1 MQLEISK
8 ISRLLARPI
17 SQDKNNLIRNA
28 LAVGGLILIF
38 LIPYLYAQ
46 DTAGK
51 LPEILLLIYFIPTF
65 FLFSDM
71 NERKFILAVIF
82 IAGMAESMNVGFGD
96 YKYLDAI
103 KVPNWVFIGWA
114 DTAWALITLNR
125 MIKPNSNRNLTLGA
139 ITAIFAVYAIFASHS
154 IEGFFIN
161 SFIMSAVFFS
171 IKPKSYNIFLIAV
184 IFGMVIEYSGVFLFG
199 AWAYSIPPDLSRL
212 GAMYSFIYFLA
223 SMLARYEL

>member
-1 MQLEISK
+1 MM
-8 ISRLLARPI
+8 RA
-17 SQDKNNLIRNA
+17 DKNNLIPNI
-28 LAVGGLILIF
+28 LAIGGLILIF
-38 LIPYLYAQ
+38 LVPYFYAQ
-46 DTAGK
+46 DTSSK
-51 LPEILLLIYFIPTF
+51 LPDILLLLYFIPTF

-114 DTAWALITLNR
+114 DTAWALITLNK
-125 MIKPNSNRNLTLGA
+125 ILKPNNNRNLTLGA
-139 ITAIFAVYAIFASHS
+139 IIAIFVIYAIFASHS

-161 SFIMSAVFFS
+161 CFIMSAIFFAF
-171 IKPKSYNIFLIAV
+171 KPKSYNIFLISV
-184 IFGMVIEYSGVFLFG
+184 VFGMVIEYSGVFLFG
-199 AWAYSIPPDLSRL
+199 AWTYTITPDLTRL

-223 SMLARYEL
+223 AMISRYEL